1 MLIMS
6 NPQPAPELSTRD
18 VLLQIDRRLSLIEA
32 DVRENNTKI
41 DSVSA
46 EMRREFNGK
55 FNLVIGLIITTWL
68 SVMCTLFFKL

>member
-1 MLIMS
+1 MS

-41 DSVSA
+41 DSVVA
-46 EMRREFNGK
+46 EIRREFSGK

-68 SVMCTLFFKL
+68 SVMCTLLFKL

>member
-1 MLIMS
+1 MS

-41 DSVSA
+41 DSVKA
-46 EMRREFNGK
+46 EIRREFSGK

-68 SVMCTLFFKL
+68 SVMCTLLFKL

>member
-1 MLIMS
+1 MS
-6 NPQPAPELSTRD
+6 NPQSAPELSTRG

-41 DSVSA
+41 DSVVA
-46 EMRREFNGK
+46 EIRREFSGK

-68 SVMCTLFFKL
+68 SVMCTLLFKL